1 MSSTQ
6 QKVAAVLV
14 RGGTVVNADGER
26 RADVLCV
33 DGRIAAVG
41 EGLEAPMGARTIDA
55 GGQWVRGRGSSSVRS
70 DASPD

>member
-1 MSSTQ
+1 MSNTQ
-6 QKVAAVLV
+6 PASVSPVLI

-41 EGLEAPMGARTIDA
+41 ADLQDHIDY
-55 GGQWVRGRGSSSVRS
+55 VSSWETRS
-70 DASPD
+70 TDPLGDDDREFL